1 MAMTARFRLPRLA
14 VLAVCSL
21 LPAVGHSQEVTHRIS
36 FTFDYDFRITP
47 ACPQAGK
54 NPCVLQFNFYD
65 ISHGI
70 ANRVK
75 LGSVPVPVGASGLV
89 KGISGTSD
97 ALLFNSGRH
106 MVAVS
111 AQLRDGSESDLSQ
124 CATIVKIP

>member
-1 MAMTARFRLPRLA
+1 
-14 VLAVCSL
+14 
-21 LPAVGHSQEVTHRIS
+21 
-36 FTFDYDFRITP
+36 
-47 ACPQAGK
+47 
-54 NPCVLQFNFYD
+54 
-65 ISHGI
+65 
-70 ANRVK
+70 
-75 LGSVPVPVGASGLV
+75 V